1 MFSKNIAGKF
11 SPELL
16 LFRSR
21 ELTRFLMRVSTH
33 PKLCNDERFDFFVRA
48 TADDLARRRGDAAA
62 DEAAATATA
71 PAESTPAPAKKTWFS
86 ALVRRAGDATRAV
99 TGPEEEDVDPRFKE
113 YAEQLA
119 ERNTALTA
127 MLQNS
132 TALVRAWHALG
143 AQYRRQ
149 AAAMRAFAAAAG
161 ADSSDGSAARLGE
174 DAGACDETVRLVEEF
189 ATKLEH
195 SYHENIRDYLREN
208 EAVQT
213 VLTERG
219 RLLRAYHAAARDAQK
234 KPSAAA
240 TEHRDAARAQL
251 DAFAADA
258 RADIDRVFAVRA
270 GEIAWLCE
278 ALARFHR
285 SAYKQL
291 VECWAL
297 TCSAVRK

>member
-1 MFSKNIAGKF
+1 M
-11 SPELL
+11 
-16 LFRSR
+16 
-21 ELTRFLMRVSTH
+21 
-33 PKLCNDERFDFFVRA
+33 PK
-48 TADDLARRRGDAAA
+48 
-62 DEAAATATA
+62 
-71 PAESTPAPAKKTWFS
+71 S
-86 ALVRRAGDATRAV
+86 
-99 TGPEEEDVDPRFKE
+99 
-113 YAEQLA
+113 
-119 ERNTALTA
+119 
-127 MLQNS
+127 
-132 TALVRAWHALG
+132 
-143 AQYRRQ
+143 
-149 AAAMRAFAAAAG
+149 AFAAAAG

-240 TEHRDAARAQL
+240 TEHRDATRAQL

-270 GEIAWLCE
+270 GEITWLCE

-297 TCSAVRK
+297 TCSAVRE